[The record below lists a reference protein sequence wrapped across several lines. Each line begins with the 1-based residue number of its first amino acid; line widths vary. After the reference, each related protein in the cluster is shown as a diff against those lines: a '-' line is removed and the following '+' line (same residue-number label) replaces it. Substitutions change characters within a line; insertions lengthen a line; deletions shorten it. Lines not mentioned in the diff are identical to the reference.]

1 MSPALEQ
8 AQKLLGQDPLPTD
21 IEAQLELL
29 EGQIAPGEEEMFGD
43 LWEALEVALGPADPA

>member
-8 AQKLLGQDPLPTD
+8 AHKLLGQTPLPTD
-21 IEAQLELL
+21 IEAQLEQL

-43 LWEALEVALGPADPA
+43 LWEALEVTLGPDGPA